1 MLSYILYLINL
12 LRLKWLLLGK
22 KVQNRFDL
30 YSPYGDIIKQEETG
44 LLANE
49 TDWYHSTPNLNR
61 KENVT
66 IIASNTFDRSSLSL
80 SLKWRPTSELNVTT
94 LLSRLSFQVGD
105 VYYDYDDVCTYTP
118 TESRIRPGRITQ
130 FGSNGSSLKLYVLY
144 PYSRYRIVFRGYM
157 RNRNSPNESRFVQ
170 LNLLAFLTSKIYDFK
185 EQFHPE
191 YLAEQVANQ
200 KPACGLTG
208 ALNDLVLHE
217 RHEHTIRFMG
227 EYSIQD
233 GPDSSR
239 HQQAPRSELHLWG
252 FHSRQYIDDRTQK
265 LRNKR
270 ILGHFSN
277 GRAFHIGV
285 VENID
290 NKFDID
296 QQFSFG
302 YSCFNIGPATGP
314 VTAIQSLKWNQ
325 VSSNSLLLKFGLSG
339 QDFDF
344 SIEAKRREA
353 PSELLDMKLDS
364 TPGWGVILIND
375 ALDTGEDLHAVEVS
389 LREYQHSLA
398 SGSIVRPELF
408 DLNREFAAKPL
419 VVAIED
425 PDCLYPS
432 LVGAKAASLAQLK
445 LFSSKEENQN
455 NYTVP
460 RAVMLTRYAY
470 EAIQAE
476 NPDLK
481 LEIRSLVARVG
492 RGELNGLQLECER
505 LQNFLEKQS
514 RLPDSCR
521 SELRRLI
528 SEQFGLKDADS
539 LDGRSFAVRSSSWG
553 EDEEDMSAA
562 GQLVTV
568 LEVRGFENLVAA
580 VMKCFASKFGHINIE
595 YKRQHGLPLDLPMA
609 VVVQEMIECE
619 KAGVLF
625 TCDPTN
631 GDAGRLT
638 ITANY
643 GLGESVVS
651 GQTDPDS
658 ISVRVEEEEAA
669 SQPKLS
675 IEGTQIGAK
684 KVILSGSGDSNGVRE
699 VGAEAQF
706 DRSKCCLSQEEI
718 MRLARCGL
726 QLVRYFQ
733 SQRDI
738 EWGFKDGLLHLFQS
752 RPVTGLES
760 FNDYELS
767 HECDQPSRAELEF
780 TTRANINEVMP
791 YPLTPMQ
798 VSFGIKIWPI
808 ISGRFFGKLKTIDP
822 ADYSMYYSAEFLHY
836 HHYAF
841 FSLRGGALFNFSKIE
856 GQERLPASR
865 ALEVGIFG
873 REVDDDELVE
883 KATEMAKMKYVR
895 FQELIFD
902 WHTIGSRYRPRQ
914 RSTQIRKQLKRLRR
928 DVHSLRL
935 AKSGPNMKG
944 LYEQLLDAFSQG
956 EDSGTHHLACTIIS
970 SKMNFELLQLLS
982 KYISDPIQLH
992 LAFSK
997 FLSSSPNVLS
1007 AEIPRRVDRMAKLI
1021 NERGSKDVESFV
1033 SMKTGEALKY
1043 VSSDLKSKLAKEFDD
1058 FMVKFGHRCYNEF
1071 EISHRSWRDQ
1081 PEQLIEMLQANV
1093 RRYLSGANK
1102 VEDIS
1107 NKTTPSTEEVI
1118 QSLNINLSFWD
1129 RLKLK
1134 YLIAPRCTMFVS
1146 AREQTKDCMIEYHD
1160 VLRDASRLLAKEMR
1174 QNNRI
1179 PDEDLF
1185 YYLWYNEI
1193 EPLIRE
1199 PQPSIVVQ
1207 AVRRRR
1213 KFESMKGAWHF
1224 DEIMRGH
1231 KMIPVHMK
1239 QSKELSAKLANAP
1252 RLIGTTAS
1260 SGRVQARVCVVE
1272 TYEELGNVQPGD
1284 ILVAYSTD
1292 IGFSPIFPLIS
1303 GVITEVGGL
1312 ISHGAVIAREY
1323 GLPSVIGVENVT
1335 KILKSGEEV
1344 VLDADEGAIIRLSQQ
1359 QEGP

>member
-12 LRLKWLLLGK
+12 VRLKWLLFGK
-22 KVQNRFDL
+22 KVQNKFDL

-44 LLANE
+44 LIANE
-49 TDWYHSTPNLNR
+49 TDWYHSTPNLSR

-66 IIASNTFDRSSLSL
+66 IIASNTFDGSTLSL
-80 SLKWRPTSELNVTT
+80 SLKWRPTSNLNVTT

-105 VYYDYDDVCTYTP
+105 ECYDYDDVSTYTP

-157 RNRNSPNESRFVQ
+157 RKRSSPNESCFVQ

-185 EQFHPE
+185 EQYDPQ

-208 ALNDLVLHE
+208 ALNDLVLHD

-233 GPDSSR
+233 GQ
-239 HQQAPRSELHLWG
+239 QQAHRNEIHLWG
-252 FHSRQYIDDRTQK
+252 FHSRQYIDDKTQK
-265 LRNKR
+265 VRNKR

-314 VTAIQSLKWNQ
+314 VTSIQSLKWNQ
-325 VSSNSLLLKFGLSG
+325 VSSSSLLLKFKLSG
-339 QDFDF
+339 QDFEF
-344 SIEAKRREA
+344 GIEAKRREP
-353 PSELLDMKLDS
+353 PSELLDMKLGGS
-364 TPGWGVILIND
+364 TPGWGVILVND
-375 ALDTGEDLHAVEVS
+375 ALDTGEDFHAVEVS
-389 LREYQHSLA
+389 LREYQHSLV

-408 DLNREFAAKPL
+408 DLNRQFAAKPL
-419 VVAIED
+419 VVGIED
-425 PDCLYPS
+425 PDCMYPS

-445 LFSSKEENQN
+445 LFSSKEENKN

-460 RAVMLTRYAY
+460 TAVVLTRYAY
-470 EAIQAE
+470 DAIQAE
-476 NPDLK
+476 NPDLR
-481 LEIRSLVARVG
+481 LEIGSLNARVG
-492 RGELNGLQLECER
+492 RGELNGLELECER
-505 LQNFLEKQS
+505 LQSFLEKQS
-514 RLPDSCR
+514 RLPETCR
-521 SELRRLI
+521 SELRRLLGK
-528 SEQFGLKDADS
+528 QFGLNDLDS

-562 GQLVTV
+562 GQLITV

-625 TCDPTN
+625 TCEPTN

-651 GQTDPDS
+651 GQTDPDT
-658 ISVRVEEEEAA
+658 ISVRVELGGPC
-669 SQPKLS
+669 QPKLS
-675 IEGTQIGAK
+675 IQETQIGAK
-684 KVILSGSGDSNGVRE
+684 KVILSGGSGDSGGVRE
-699 VGAEAQF
+699 VGLETQF
-706 DRSKCCLSQEEI
+706 DRSKCCLNEEEI
-718 MRLARCGL
+718 MRLASCGL
-726 QLVRYFQ
+726 QLVRFFQ

-738 EWGFKDGLLHLFQS
+738 EWGFKGGLLHLFQS

-760 FNDYELS
+760 FSDYELA

-780 TTRANINEVMP
+780 TSRANVNEVMP

-798 VSFGIKIWPI
+798 ISFGIKIWPI

-841 FSLRGGALFNFSKIE
+841 FSLRGGALFNFSKMD

-873 REVDDDELVE
+873 HEVNDEELVE
-883 KATEMAKMKYVR
+883 KATEMAKVQHVR

-902 WHTIGSRYRPRQ
+902 WHTIGSRYQPFK
-914 RSTQIRKQLKRLRR
+914 RSAQIQKQLKQLRR

-935 AKSGPNMKG
+935 AKSGANMRG

-956 EDSGTHHLACTIIS
+956 EDSGTHHIACTIIS

-997 FLSSSPNVLS
+997 FLSSSPDVLS

-1021 NERGSKDVESFV
+1021 NERGSQDVESFV
-1033 SMKTGEALKY
+1033 NMKTSEALKY
-1043 VSSDLKSKLAKEFDD
+1043 VSSDLKSKLAKEFDE

-1071 EISHRSWRDQ
+1071 EISQRSWRDQ

-1107 NKTTPSTEEVI
+1107 NKTIPTTEEVI
-1118 QSLNINLSFWD
+1118 QSLNINFSCWD

-1146 AREQTKDCMIEYHD
+1146 ARERTKDCMIEYHD
-1160 VLRDASRLLAKEMR
+1160 VMRDASRLLAREMR

-1185 YYLWYNEI
+1185 YYLWYSEI

-1199 PQPSIVVQ
+1199 PQPSIVLQ
-1207 AVRRRR
+1207 AARRRR

-1231 KMIPVHMK
+1231 KMIPLHMK
-1239 QSKELSAKLANAP
+1239 ESKELSAKLANAP

-1260 SGRVQARVCVVE
+1260 SGRVQAKVCIVE
-1272 TYEELGNVQPGD
+1272 SYEQLANVQPND

-1323 GLPSVIGVENVT
+1323 GLPSVIGIENVT

-1344 VLDADEGAIIRLSQQ
+1344 ILDADDGAIIRLNQQ
-1359 QEGP
+1359 QEA